1 MELFMRDKRHT
12 SMRFSPLAVVALPFV
27 LAACGGATPPPNVGP
42 GPTSR
47 AQNQIISE
55 KAEGTP
61 AELFA
66 RGERLML
73 GQDWQGAVDTFET
86 LLAAEPEAANAPTI
100 LFNLGVS
107 YEGLQEREK
116 ARDRFRTLVT
126 KFPSDANVRNAL
138 VREAGLDAYL
148 EDWAALGE
156 VAKQILERKDLND
169 VDRMTALGAR
179 ALSRIELGDLPG
191 ASKDVQDGLDLVDTL
206 HYGAT
211 GRLPVAAAQLKFAH
225 GEVRRVRSEQISL
238 LPVTPDFLMKI
249 EMRCQGLLDAQ
260 NAFADAIRS
269 IDPHWAAMSGY
280 RVGDM
285 YRTLHKELMQIPPQ
299 NAKNDNDRQLFF
311 AMMHLRYRV
320 LLEKGLEMMNRTI
333 ALAEKTQDSS
343 GWAKRAVQ
351 AKADIEDAL
360 DIERSEFKKFPFSE
374 ATVQEA
380 LDILKRKA
388 NEKAAKEIEKAVK
401 NTEKAEKAEAAKKK

>member
-1 MELFMRDKRHT
+1 MIGFGQTH
-12 SMRFSPLAVVALPFV
+12 MRFANLSVSLVALV
-27 LAACGGATPPPNVGP
+27 LVACGGAKVEPKV
-42 GPTSR
+42 GPTSQ
-47 AQNQIISE
+47 AQNQIISV
-55 KAEGTP
+55 KAEGT
-61 AELFA
+61 AKELFEK
-66 RGERLML
+66 GERAML
-73 GQDWQGAVDTFET
+73 GQEWQLAVDSFET
-86 LLAAEPEAANAPTI
+86 LLAAEPTAADVPTI

-116 ARDRFRTLVT
+116 SRERFRTLVA
-126 KFPSDANVRNAL
+126 KFPSDPNVRHAL

-148 EDWAALGE
+148 EDWKALGE
-156 VAKQILERKDLND
+156 VAQTILDRKDIND

-179 ALSRIELGDLPG
+179 SLSRIELGDLAG
-191 ASKDVQDGLDLVDTL
+191 ASKDVQEGLDLVDTL
-206 HYGAT
+206 HYGST

-285 YRTLHKELMQIPPQ
+285 YRTLHKELMQIPPV
-299 NAKNDNDRQLFF
+299 NAKSESDRMLFF

-320 LLEKGLEMMNRTI
+320 LLEKGLEMMKRTI

-343 GWAKRAVQ
+343 SWAKRAEQ
-351 AKADIEDAL
+351 AKADIEGAL
-360 DIERSEFKKFPFSE
+360 DVERAEFKKFPYSE
-374 ATVQEA
+374 ETVQEA

-388 NEKAAKEIEKAVK
+388 NEKAAKEIERAVQS
-401 NTEKAEKAEAAKKK
+401 TEKAEKAEKKK